1 MIVID
6 NTVLSNF
13 ARTSHLQLLELFC
26 RNRGL
31 IVQAVR
37 EEFQRG
43 INRGLFPE
51 TDLSWTNQID
61 ITDPKE
67 IYLSQRYR
75 LELGNGESDS
85 LAIALCRNQE
95 LLTDDRKARQIG
107 FREQVRVS
115 GSVGVLGSLI
125 RRSTISLL
133 EGNQVLKE
141 FINAGYFSPVEELD
155 DLI

>member
-1 MIVID
+1 MIIID

-13 ARTSHLQLLELFC
+13 ARTNHLQLLELFC
-26 RNRGL
+26 RSRGL

-43 INRGLFPE
+43 ISRGLFPE
-51 TDLSWTNQID
+51 TDLSWMNQID
-61 ITDPKE
+61 ITDHKE

-75 LELGNGESDS
+75 LELGNGESDC
-85 LAIALCRNQE
+85 LAIAVCRNHE

-115 GSVGVLGSLI
+115 GSVGVLGSLV
-125 RRSTISLL
+125 RRSTISLY
-133 EGNQVLKE
+133 EGNRVLAE
-141 FINAGYFSPVEELD
+141 FINAGYFSPIEELD

>member
-13 ARTSHLQLLELFC
+13 ARTEHLQLLELFC
-26 RNRGL
+26 CSRGL

-43 INRGLFPE
+43 ISRGLFPE
-51 TDLSWTNQID
+51 TDLSWMNQTN

-75 LELGNGESDS
+75 LELGKGESDC
-85 LAIALCRNQE
+85 LAIAVCRNHE

-107 FREQVRVS
+107 FREQIRVS
-115 GSVGVLGSLI
+115 GSVGVLGSLV

-141 FINAGYFSPVEELD
+141 FINEGYFSPLEELD
-155 DLI
+155 NLI

>member
-1 MIVID
+1 MIIID

-13 ARTSHLQLLELFC
+13 ARTNHLQLLESFC

-51 TDLSWTNQID
+51 TDLSWINQID

-85 LAIALCRNQE
+85 LAIAICCNHE

-107 FREQVRVS
+107 FREQIRVS
-115 GSVGVLGSLI
+115 GSVGVLGALV
-125 RRSTISLL
+125 RQSTISLL
-133 EGNQVLKE
+133 DGNQLLKE

>member
-13 ARTSHLQLLELFC
+13 ARTNQFQLLELFC
-26 RNRGL
+26 RSRGL

-37 EEFQRG
+37 EEFQQG
-43 INRGLFPE
+43 ISRGLFPE
-51 TDLSWTNQID
+51 TDLSWMNQID

-75 LELGNGESDS
+75 LELGNGESDC
-85 LAIALCRNQE
+85 LAIAVCRNHE
-95 LLTDDRKARQIG
+95 LLTDDRRARQIG
-107 FREQVRVS
+107 FREQIRVS

-141 FINAGYFSPVEELD
+141 FIKAGYFSPVEELD

>member
-13 ARTSHLQLLELFC
+13 ARTNQFQLLELFC
-26 RNRGL
+26 RSRGL
-31 IVQAVR
+31 VVQAVR
-37 EEFQRG
+37 EEFQQG
-43 INRGLFPE
+43 ISRGLFPE
-51 TDLSWTNQID
+51 TDLSWMNQID

-75 LELGNGESDS
+75 LELGNGESDC
-85 LAIALCRNQE
+85 LAIAVCRNHE
-95 LLTDDRKARQIG
+95 LLTDDRRARQIG
-107 FREQVRVS
+107 FREQIRVS

-141 FINAGYFSPVEELD
+141 FIKAGYFSPVEELD

>member
-13 ARTSHLQLLELFC
+13 ARTNHLQLLELFC
-26 RNRGL
+26 RSRGL

-43 INRGLFPE
+43 INRGLFPK
-51 TDLSWTNQID
+51 TDLSWINQID

-67 IYLSQRYR
+67 IYFSQRYG
-75 LELGNGESDS
+75 LELGNGESDC
-85 LAIALCRNQE
+85 LAIAVCRNHE

-115 GSVGVLGSLI
+115 GSVGVLGSLV
-125 RRSTISLL
+125 RQSTISLP
-133 EGNQVLKE
+133 EGNRVLAE
-141 FINAGYFSPVEELD
+141 FINAGYFSPLKN
-155 DLI
+155 LMI

>member
-13 ARTSHLQLLELFC
+13 ARTNHLQLLELFC

-51 TDLSWTNQID
+51 TDLSWVNQID
-61 ITDPKE
+61 ITDSKE

-85 LAIALCRNQE
+85 LAIAVSRNHE

>member
-13 ARTSHLQLLELFC
+13 ARTNHLQLLELFC
-26 RNRGL
+26 RSRGL

-51 TDLSWTNQID
+51 TDLSWINQID

-67 IYLSQRYR
+67 IYFSQRYGF
-75 LELGNGESDS
+75 ELGKGESEC
-85 LAIALCRNQE
+85 LAIAVCRNHE

-107 FREQVRVS
+107 FREQIRVS

-141 FINAGYFSPVEELD
+141 FINAGYFSPAEKLD